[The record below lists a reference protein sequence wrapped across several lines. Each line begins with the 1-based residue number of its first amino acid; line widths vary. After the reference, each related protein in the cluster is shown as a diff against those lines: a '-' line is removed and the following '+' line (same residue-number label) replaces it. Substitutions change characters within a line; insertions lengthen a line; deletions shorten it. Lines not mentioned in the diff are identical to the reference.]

1 MAKIADIT
9 AREVLDSR
17 GNPTVCATVTLDNG
31 ARGMAMSPSGAS
43 TGSKEALE
51 LRDGDASRYEGK
63 GVLSAVMRCENEI
76 KSVLLGMDPDDQA
89 AIDTKMIEADGTANK
104 SHFGANS
111 MLAVSLASAYA
122 AANSAG
128 LPLYAHLG
136 GEGPF
141 SLPVPMMN
149 IINGGAHA
157 NNNLDVQE
165 FMIMPIGAPNFS
177 EAVRYGAETFH
188 ALKKLLNDRGLSTSV
203 GDEGG
208 FTPDLANNEAA
219 MDVILQAIE
228 AAGYEPGVDI
238 ALALDIASSEFYQ
251 DGHYFLAS
259 ENAEMSSDDMIER
272 YGDWMRRYPIRSIED
287 GLDEGDWQGWVTM
300 TDRLGGQVQLV
311 GDDLFVTNPEIL
323 VQGIKKHVANS
334 ILIKLNQI
342 GTLSETLEA
351 IYIAK
356 EAKYGTIISHRSGET
371 EDTTIA
377 DLAVATNAGQIKT
390 GSLSRTD
397 RICKYNRLLAIE
409 KELTSH

>member
-1 MAKIADIT
+1 MSKIADIQ
-9 AREVLDSR
+9 AREILDSR
-17 GNPTVCATVTLDNG
+17 GNPTVCAEVILESGD
-31 ARGMAMSPSGAS
+31 RGMAMSPSGAS

-51 LRDGDASRYEGK
+51 LRDGDSGRYDGK
-63 GVLSAVMRCENEI
+63 GVLTAVTRCENEI
-76 KSVLLGMDPDDQA
+76 KDVLVGMEATEQQ
-89 AIDTKMIEADGTANK
+89 AIDAAMIEADGTENK
-104 SHFGANS
+104 AHFGANA
-111 MLAVSLASAYA
+111 MLAVSLATAYA
-122 AANSAG
+122 ACHEAG
-128 LPLYAHLG
+128 LPLYRYLG
-136 GEGPF
+136 GDGPY

-157 NNNLDVQE
+157 NNNLDIQE
-165 FMIMPIGAPNFS
+165 FMIMPVGAPNFS
-177 EAVRYGAETFH
+177 EALRYGAETFH
-188 ALKKLLNDRGLSTSV
+188 ALKGLLNDRGLSTSV

-208 FTPDLANNEAA
+208 FAPDLESNEAA

-228 AAGYEPGVDI
+228 AAGYRPGEDI
-238 ALALDIASSEFYQ
+238 VLALDAASSEFYR
-251 DGHYFLAS
+251 DGHYVLDS
-259 ENAEMSSDDMIER
+259 ENAELTSGEMISL
-272 YGDWMRRYPIRSIED
+272 YNDWIQRYPIKSIED

-311 GDDLFVTNPEIL
+311 GDDLFVTNPTIL
-323 VQGIKKHVANS
+323 IEGIKKHAANS

-409 KELTSH
+409 KELSAG